1 MLNGCHSN
9 RDCGGLDFSINSAP
23 KLPNSLNN
31 VPKLTP
37 RQINLVLMS
46 WAVMG
51 QWRPDLRDDLRDFT
65 EKISPEKLWV
75 TERCN

>member
-31 VPKLTP
+31 IPKLTP

-46 WAVMG
+46 WAVVE
-51 QWRPDLRDDLRDFT
+51 QWRPDLRDFT
-65 EKISPEKLWV
+65 EKFSPEKFWV
-75 TERCN
+75 TEQCN